1 MRSPSYSR
9 FSSSFAGRMAVRWLT
24 VVCALALLVQ
34 VSLSIPEEDIQQEEL
49 ESKLQPLFIDFS
61 RGKCGLRLMFSHKV
75 GFDFT
80 NHIVHYFFAIQAAL
94 ESCTLAKKT
103 ATR

>member
-1 MRSPSYSR
+1 MWSTSHTR

-34 VSLSIPEEDIQQEEL
+34 VSLSIPEEEFEDIQQDEP

-61 RGKCGLRLMFSHKV
+61 RRINV
-75 GFDFT
+75 
-80 NHIVHYFFAIQAAL
+80 A
-94 ESCTLAKKT
+94 
-103 ATR
+103 